1 MRYGQEEADMYERI
15 LIPLDGSELAESSLA
30 FVQTIGTGCNV
41 KKIILFGVLDDTSL
55 QFNFLKTV
63 LGDHKIKEAQEE
75 NRSWL
80 NDYLIKIADGFKE
93 KGLIASAVV
102 EKGNAAEKILDYAGS
117 KGIDLI
123 IMSTHGSSGKKRFAF
138 GSVTKKVLHNSQ
150 VPVIMIPPKSG
161 R

>member
-1 MRYGQEEADMYERI
+1 MYERI
-15 LIPLDGSELAESSLA
+15 LVPLDGSEIAESSLD

-41 KKIILFGVLDDTSL
+41 KKIVLFGVLDDTSL

-63 LGDHKIKEAQEE
+63 LGDHKIKDAQEE
-75 NRSWL
+75 KRRWL
-80 NDYLIKIADGFKE
+80 NDYLLKIADKLKE
-93 KGLIASAVV
+93 KDLIASAVV
-102 EKGNAAEKILDYAGS
+102 EKGNAAERILDYAGS

-123 IMSTHGSSGKKRFAF
+123 IMSTHGSSGLKGFAF
-138 GSVTKKVLHNSQ
+138 GGVTKKVLHNSQ